1 MIKPRRVICMLAIG
15 SALAMTQGVFA
26 ESDVTPPK
34 GRGPEAMNRG
44 KWGADELDRRLDR
57 MTRQLGLTEEQ
68 HAKIKTILD
77 DEYAQLEKLRGNET
91 FNRDERRNKLQEL
104 NESTW
109 EKIRPI
115 LTPEQQKKSEE
126 VRKYVKE
133 RRHKQRGSKP
143 GPDQTRGAALSDPD
157 RRLNHMALELKL
169 TEEQQAKIRPIL
181 AEEFVQLE
189 KLRGN
194 DTMNRADRRAR
205 LQELNQATYEKIK
218 PLLNPEQQKKH
229 DEIRQKIKD
238 RRALKK
244 SPKAPAPEKP

>member
-1 MIKPRRVICMLAIG
+1 MLAIG
-15 SALAMTQGVFA
+15 SALALTQGAFA

-68 HAKIKTILD
+68 HAKIKTILAE
-77 DEYAQLEKLRGNET
+77 EYAQLEKLRGNET
-91 FNRDERRNKLQEL
+91 FNRDERRAKLQEL

-109 EKIRPI
+109 EKIKPI

-126 VRKYVKE
+126 VRKYIKE

-157 RRLNHMALELKL
+157 RRLSHMTLELKL
-169 TEEQQAKIRPIL
+169 TEEQQAQIKPIL

-194 DTMNRADRRAR
+194 ETMNRADRRAR

-218 PLLNPEQQKKH
+218 PLLTPDQLKKY

-238 RRALKK
+238 RRAMKK
-244 SPKAPAPEKP
+244 SQKPAPEKP